1 MNLLK
6 TVVDDLGKILKKNGI
21 NEAVDIRISYIDNY
35 DYQINNLVKHQN
47 HPDIDSIKE
56 EISTSLNSSGLIN
69 IFDFAKNL
77 FINIQI
83 NAESI
88 IGNLEDVKNN
98 ILNDKKESVIIDY
111 GGPNIGKP
119 LHVGHLRPLNIGRS
133 IYLTNKIIGN
143 DIKSDI
149 HLGDWGM
156 PVAQIITYCELE
168 KISFDE
174 LTINMLEEIYPSAS
188 KKYSSDDNFK
198 EKSQETN
205 KKLSSGEKEVFS
217 DWKKISELTLT
228 SLKETLLILNHDFD
242 YWWGESSV
250 NELIPDM
257 LRNLENEGKIEKD
270 DGAFISSQITDPRI
284 LITKSDGSYLYITTD
299 LATALLRNK
308 EISHEKVLYVTD
320 NRQKLHF
327 EQLFESLSFFDFPSK
342 EYAHVGFG
350 TINDSNGNP
359 LKTRDGGNL
368 KLVDL
373 YEQAYNY
380 IQKINSNLSEA
391 DLHCLTNTV
400 LTYSDL
406 ITNRKTDYKFDLEK
420 FTSVSGK
427 TGIYVQYAQVRANKL
442 VKTLIKDKPS
452 LPIAPTPL
460 GSLDRNLVI
469 NLANIEFHLELSI
482 KNNEPHHL
490 ANYLY
495 TISNAFNA
503 FYQDSNIKKIEDTN
517 ERNQKI
523 LITTLFIE
531 YSHLVMSC
539 LGITPVNKDVT
550 L

>member
-6 TVVDDLGKILKKNGI
+6 SITDQICNLLLSKGI
-21 NEAVDIRISYIDNY
+21 NEFVDLRVSNIDGY
-35 DYQINNLVKHQN
+35 DYQINNLVKYQN
-47 HPDIDSIKE
+47 HSDINLIKKNITKLLDS
-56 EISTSLNSSGLIN
+56 SSLIESHN
-69 IFDFAKNL
+69 FAENQFLNL
-77 FINIQI
+77 RI
-83 NAESI
+83 NAKSI
-88 IGNLEDVKNN
+88 IQNLENVKNN
-98 ILNDKKESVIIDY
+98 VLKDKKESIIIDY

-143 DIKSDI
+143 DINSDI

-156 PVAQIITYCELE
+156 PVAQIITYCNLE
-168 KISFDE
+168 GISFDK
-174 LTINMLEEIYPSAS
+174 LTINMLEEIYPNAS
-188 KKYSSDDNFK
+188 KKYSTDDSFK
-198 EKSQETN
+198 KKSQETN
-205 KKLSSGEKEVFS
+205 RKLSSGEKEVFS
-217 DWKKISELTLT
+217 KWKKISKLTLL
-228 SLKETLLILNHDFD
+228 SLKETLVNLNHDFD

-250 NELIPDM
+250 NDLIPDM
-257 LRNLENEGKIEKD
+257 LQNLENEGKIEKD
-270 DGAFISSQITDPRI
+270 DGAFISSQMTDPRI

-373 YEQAYNY
+373 YKQAYNY
-380 IQKINSNLSEA
+380 IQKINSALSET

-406 ITNRKTDYKFDLEK
+406 ITNRKTDYRFDLEK

-442 VKTLIKDKPS
+442 VETLSEQKPTLQIPS
-452 LPIAPTPL
+452 TPL
-460 GSLDRNLVI
+460 GPLDRRLI
-469 NLANIEFHLELSI
+469 IALANIEFHLELSL

-495 TISNAFNA
+495 DISNAFNT
-503 FYQDSNIKKIEDTN
+503 FYQDSNIKKIDDDA

-523 LITTLFIE
+523 FITSLFIE

-539 LGITPVNKDVT
+539 LGITPVEKM
-550 L
+550 

>member
-1 MNLLK
+1 MNLLR
-6 TVVDDLGKILKKNGI
+6 TVLDDLGEILKKNGI
-21 NEAVDIRISYIDNY
+21 DEAVDIRISNIDNY

-47 HPDIDSIKE
+47 HPNVDSIKE

-88 IGNLEDVKNN
+88 IGNLEDVKNK
-98 ILNDKKESVIIDY
+98 ILKDKKESVIIDY

-156 PVAQIITYCELE
+156 PVAQIITYCQLE
-168 KISFDE
+168 GLNFDE
-174 LTINMLEEIYPSAS
+174 LTIDMLEEIYPNAS
-188 KKYSSDDNFK
+188 KKYSIEDNFK
-198 EKSQETN
+198 KRSQETN
-205 KKLSSGEKEVFS
+205 KKLSSGEKEVYS
-217 DWKKISELTLT
+217 EWKKISKLTLT
-228 SLKETLLILNHDFD
+228 SLKETLLTLNHDFD

-250 NELIPDM
+250 NDLIPDM
-257 LRNLENEGKIEKD
+257 LQNLESEGKIEKD
-270 DGAFISSQITDPRI
+270 DGAFISSQITEPRI

-308 EISHEKVLYVTD
+308 EIHHEKVVYVTD

-327 EQLFESLSFFDFPSK
+327 EQLFESLLFFNFPSK
-342 EYAHVGFG
+342 KYEHVGFG

-373 YEQAYNY
+373 YQQTFDYV
-380 IQKINSNLSEA
+380 QKINSTLSES
-391 DLHCLTNTV
+391 DIHCLTNTV

-427 TGIYVQYAQVRANKL
+427 TGIYIQYAQVRANKL
-442 VKTLIKDKPS
+442 VKNLSDNKPS
-452 LPIAPTPL
+452 LQITPTPL
-460 GSLDRNLVI
+460 GTLDRNLVMA
-469 NLANIEFHLELSI
+469 LANIEFHLELSL

-495 TISNAFNA
+495 NISSAFNA
-503 FYQDSNIKKIEDTN
+503 FYQDSNIKKIEDAN

-523 LITTLFIE
+523 FITALFIE

-539 LGITPVNKDVT
+539 LGIKPVEKM
-550 L
+550 

>member
-6 TVVDDLGKILKKNGI
+6 TVVDDLGNILKKNGI
-21 NEAVDIRISYIDNY
+21 DEVIDIRISNLDNY

-47 HPDIDSIKE
+47 HPNVETIRE
-56 EISTSLNSSGLIN
+56 EISNSLTLSVLIDV
-69 IFDFAKNL
+69 FEFAKNL

-83 NAESI
+83 NAESMI
-88 IGNLEDVKNN
+88 ENLENVKNN
-98 ILNDKKESVIIDY
+98 VLRDNKESVIIDY

-143 DIKSDI
+143 DISSDI

-156 PVAQIITYCELE
+156 PVAQIITYCDLE
-168 KISFDE
+168 GISFDE
-174 LTINMLEEIYPSAS
+174 LTINMLEEIYPNAS
-188 KKYSSDDNFK
+188 KKYSADDNFK
-198 EKSQETN
+198 KRSQGTN
-205 KKLSSGEKEVFS
+205 KKLSAGEKEVFS
-217 DWKKISELTLT
+217 NWKKISELTLT

-250 NELIPDM
+250 NDLIPDM
-257 LRNLENEGKIEKD
+257 LENLESGGKIEKD
-270 DGAFISSQITDPRI
+270 DGAFISSQLTDPRI

-308 EISHEKVLYVTD
+308 QISHEKVLYVTD

-380 IQKINSNLSEA
+380 IQEINSTLSET

-406 ITNRKTDYKFDLEK
+406 LTNRKTDYKFDLEK

-427 TGIYVQYAQVRANKL
+427 TGIYVQYAQVRAKKL
-442 VKTLIKDKPS
+442 IETLSEQKPTLQIPS
-452 LPIAPTPL
+452 TPL
-460 GSLDRNLVI
+460 GPLDRKLI
-469 NLANIEFHLELSI
+469 IALANIEFHLELSL

-495 TISNAFNA
+495 DISNAFNT
-503 FYQDSNIKKIEDTN
+503 FYQDSNIKKIDDN
-517 ERNQKI
+517 VERNQKI
-523 LITTLFIE
+523 FITSLFIE

-539 LGITPVNKDVT
+539 LGITPVEKM
-550 L
+550 

>member
-6 TVVDDLGKILKKNGI
+6 TVVDDLGKILKRNGI
-21 NEAVDIRISYIDNY
+21 DEAVDMRISNIDNY

-47 HPDIDSIKE
+47 HPNVDSIKE

-69 IFDFAKNL
+69 NFDFAKNL

-88 IGNLEDVKNN
+88 IGNLEDVKTN
-98 ILNDKKESVIIDY
+98 ILKDKKESVIIDY

-250 NELIPDM
+250 NDLIPDM
-257 LRNLENEGKIEKD
+257 LQNLENEGKIEKD

-373 YEQAYNY
+373 YDQAYNY

-442 VKTLIKDKPS
+442 VKTLIKDEPS
-452 LPIAPTPL
+452 LSITPTPL

-503 FYQDSNIKKIEDTN
+503 FYQDSNIKKIEDIN

-539 LGITPVNKDVT
+539 LGIAPVKKM
-550 L
+550 

>member
-6 TVVDDLGKILKKNGI
+6 TVVDDLGNILKKNDI
-21 NEAVDIRISYIDNY
+21 NEIVDMRISNLDNY

-47 HPDIDSIKE
+47 HANIESIKE
-56 EISTSLNSSGLIN
+56 EISNTLTLSELIDV
-69 IFDFAKNL
+69 FDFAKNL

-88 IGNLEDVKNN
+88 IENLEDVKNN
-98 ILNDKKESVIIDY
+98 ILRDNKESVIIDY

-133 IYLTNKIIGN
+133 IYLTNQIIGN
-143 DIKSDI
+143 DINSDI

-168 KISFDE
+168 GISFDE
-174 LTINMLEEIYPSAS
+174 LTINMLEEIYPNAS
-188 KKYSSDDNFK
+188 KKYSADDNFK
-198 EKSQETN
+198 KRSQETN

-217 DWKKISELTLT
+217 NWKKISELTLT
-228 SLKETLLILNHDFD
+228 SLKETLLTLNHDFD

-250 NELIPDM
+250 NNLIPDM
-257 LRNLENEGKIEKD
+257 LQSLESDGKIEKD

-299 LATALLRNK
+299 LATAVLRNK

-327 EQLFESLSFFDFPSK
+327 EQLFESLSFFGFPSK

-373 YEQAYNY
+373 YEQAFNY
-380 IQKINSNLSEA
+380 IQKINSTLSEA

-427 TGIYVQYAQVRANKL
+427 TGIYVQYAQVRAKKL
-442 VKTLIKDKPS
+442 IETLSQQKPTLQIPS
-452 LPIAPTPL
+452 TPL
-460 GSLDRNLVI
+460 GPLDRRLI
-469 NLANIEFHLELSI
+469 IALANIEFHLELSL

-495 TISNAFNA
+495 DISNAFNT
-503 FYQDSNIKKIEDTN
+503 FYQDSNIKKIDDDA

-523 LITTLFIE
+523 FIASLFIE

-539 LGITPVNKDVT
+539 LGITPVEKM
-550 L
+550 

>member
-6 TVVDDLGKILKKNGI
+6 ILVDELDDILIKNGI
-21 NEAVDIRISYIDNY
+21 KEATDIRISNLDNY
-35 DYQINNLVKHQN
+35 DYQINNLVKFQN
-47 HPDIDSIKE
+47 HPNIDTIKD
-56 EISTSLNSSGLIN
+56 EISNSLNLSVLIDV
-69 IFDFAKNL
+69 FEFAKNL

-88 IGNLEDVKNN
+88 IENLEDVKNN
-98 ILNDKKESVIIDY
+98 ILRDKKESVIIDY

-168 KISFDE
+168 GVDFDE
-174 LTINMLEEIYPSAS
+174 LTIDMLEEIYPNAS
-188 KKYSSDDNFK
+188 KKYSADDNFRK
-198 EKSQETN
+198 KSQETN
-205 KKLSSGEKEVFS
+205 KKLSSGEEEVYS
-217 DWKKISELTLT
+217 KWKKISKLTLT
-228 SLKETLLILNHDFD
+228 SLKETLLTLNHNFD

-250 NELIPDM
+250 NDLIPDM
-257 LRNLENEGKIEKD
+257 LQNLESEGKIEKD

-308 EISHEKVLYVTD
+308 EIPHEKVLYVTD

-327 EQLFESLSFFDFPSK
+327 EQLFESLLFFNFPSK
-342 EYAHVGFG
+342 KYAHVGFG

-373 YEQAYNY
+373 YQQAFNY
-380 IQKINSNLSEA
+380 VQNINNTLSES

-427 TGIYVQYAQVRANKL
+427 TGIYIQYAQVRANRL
-442 VKTLIKDKPS
+442 VKNLIQNKPS
-452 LPIAPTPL
+452 LQITPL
-460 GSLDRNLVI
+460 PLGTLDRNLVMA
-469 NLANIEFHLELSI
+469 LANIEFHLELSL

-495 TISNAFNA
+495 NISSAFNA
-503 FYQDSNIKKIEDTN
+503 FYQDSNIKKIEDAN

-523 LITTLFIE
+523 FITALFIE

-539 LGITPVNKDVT
+539 LGIKPVEKM
-550 L
+550 

>member
-6 TVVDDLGKILKKNGI
+6 TVIDDLGEILKKNGI
-21 NEAVDIRISYIDNY
+21 DETVDIRISNIDNY

-47 HPDIDSIKE
+47 HPNVDSIKE

-69 IFDFAKNL
+69 NFDFAKNL

-88 IGNLEDVKNN
+88 IGNLEDVKTN
-98 ILNDKKESVIIDY
+98 ILKHKKESVIIDY

-250 NELIPDM
+250 NDLIPDM
-257 LRNLENEGKIEKD
+257 LQNLENEGKIEKD

-373 YEQAYNY
+373 YDQAYNY

-442 VKTLIKDKPS
+442 VKMLIKDEPS
-452 LPIAPTPL
+452 LSITPTPL

-503 FYQDSNIKKIEDTN
+503 FYQDSNIKKIEDTD

-523 LITTLFIE
+523 LITNLFIE

-539 LGITPVNKDVT
+539 LGITPVKKM
-550 L
+550 

>member
-6 TVVDDLGKILKKNGI
+6 TVVDDLGNILKKNDI
-21 NEAVDIRISYIDNY
+21 NEIVDMRISNLDNY

-47 HPDIDSIKE
+47 HANIESIKE
-56 EISTSLNSSGLIN
+56 EISNTLTLSELIDV
-69 IFDFAKNL
+69 FDFAKNL

-88 IGNLEDVKNN
+88 IENLEDVKNN
-98 ILNDKKESVIIDY
+98 ILRDNKESVIIDY

-133 IYLTNKIIGN
+133 IYLTNQIIGN
-143 DIKSDI
+143 DINSDI

-168 KISFDE
+168 GISFDE
-174 LTINMLEEIYPSAS
+174 LTINMLEEIYPNAS
-188 KKYSSDDNFK
+188 KKYSADDNFK
-198 EKSQETN
+198 KRSQETN

-217 DWKKISELTLT
+217 NWKKISELTLT
-228 SLKETLLILNHDFD
+228 SLKETLLTLNHDFD

-250 NELIPDM
+250 NNLIPDM
-257 LRNLENEGKIEKD
+257 LQSLESDGKIEKD
-270 DGAFISSQITDPRI
+270 DGAFISSQITNPRI

-299 LATALLRNK
+299 LATAVLRNK

-327 EQLFESLSFFDFPSK
+327 EQLFESLSFFGFPSK

-373 YEQAYNY
+373 YEQAFNY
-380 IQKINSNLSEA
+380 IQKINSTLSEA

-427 TGIYVQYAQVRANKL
+427 TGIYVQYAQVRAKKL
-442 VKTLIKDKPS
+442 IETLSQQKPTLQIPS
-452 LPIAPTPL
+452 TPL
-460 GSLDRNLVI
+460 GPLDRRLI
-469 NLANIEFHLELSI
+469 IALANIEFHLELSL

-495 TISNAFNA
+495 DISNAFNT
-503 FYQDSNIKKIEDTN
+503 FYQDSNIKKIDDDA

-523 LITTLFIE
+523 FIASLFIE

-539 LGITPVNKDVT
+539 LGITPVEKM
-550 L
+550 

>member
-6 TVVDDLGKILKKNGI
+6 TVVDDLSEILKKHGI
-21 NEAVDIRISYIDNY
+21 DEAIDIRISNLDTY
-35 DYQINNLVKHQN
+35 DYQINNLVKYQK
-47 HPDIDSIKE
+47 HPTVESIKE
-56 EISTSLNSSGLIN
+56 EISNTLTLSELIDV
-69 IFDFAKNL
+69 FDFAKNL

-98 ILNDKKESVIIDY
+98 VLRDNKESVIIDY

-133 IYLTNKIIGN
+133 IYLTNKITGN
-143 DIKSDI
+143 DINSDI

-156 PVAQIITYCELE
+156 PVAQIITYCEFE
-168 KISFDE
+168 EISFDE
-174 LTINMLEEIYPSAS
+174 LTINMLEEIYPNAS

-198 EKSQETN
+198 KKSQETN

-217 DWKKISELTLT
+217 NWKKISELTLT
-228 SLKETLLILNHDFD
+228 SLKETLLTLNHDFD

-250 NELIPDM
+250 NDMIPDM
-257 LRNLENEGKIEKD
+257 LRSLESEGKIEKD
-270 DGAFISSQITDPRI
+270 DGALISSQITDPRI

-373 YEQAYNY
+373 YEQAYSY
-380 IQKINSNLSEA
+380 IQKINSTLSEA

-406 ITNRKTDYKFDLEK
+406 LTNRKTDYKFDLEK

-427 TGIYVQYAQVRANKL
+427 TGIYVQYAQVRAKKL
-442 VKTLIKDKPS
+442 IENLSEQKPTLQIPS
-452 LPIAPTPL
+452 TPL
-460 GSLDRNLVI
+460 GPLDRKLI
-469 NLANIEFHLELSI
+469 IALANIEFHLELSL

-495 TISNAFNA
+495 DISNAFNT
-503 FYQDSNIKKIEDTN
+503 FYQDSNIKKIDDDA

-523 LITTLFIE
+523 FITSLFIK

-539 LGITPVNKDVT
+539 LGITPVEKM
-550 L
+550 

>member
-6 TVVDDLGKILKKNGI
+6 TVIDDLGEILKKNGI
-21 NEAVDIRISYIDNY
+21 DETVDIRISNIDNY

-47 HPDIDSIKE
+47 HPNVDSIKE

-69 IFDFAKNL
+69 NFDFAKNL

-88 IGNLEDVKNN
+88 IGNLEDVKTN
-98 ILNDKKESVIIDY
+98 ILKDKKESVIIDY

-250 NELIPDM
+250 NDLIPDM
-257 LRNLENEGKIEKD
+257 LQNLENEGKIEKD

-373 YEQAYNY
+373 YDQAYNY

-442 VKTLIKDKPS
+442 VKTIIKDEPS
-452 LPIAPTPL
+452 LSITPTPL

-503 FYQDSNIKKIEDTN
+503 FYQDSNIKKIEDSN

-539 LGITPVNKDVT
+539 LGITPVKEM
-550 L
+550 

>member
-6 TVVDDLGKILKKNGI
+6 TVVDDLGNILKKNEI
-21 NEAVDIRISYIDNY
+21 DEVIDIRISNLDNY

-47 HPDIDSIKE
+47 HPNVESIKE
-56 EISTSLNSSGLIN
+56 EISNALTLSGLIDV
-69 IFDFAKNL
+69 FDFAKNL
-77 FINIQI
+77 FINIHI

-88 IGNLEDVKNN
+88 IENLQDVKNN
-98 ILNDKKESVIIDY
+98 VLRDSKESVIIDY

-133 IYLTNKIIGN
+133 IYLTNKITGN
-143 DIKSDI
+143 DINSDI

-168 KISFDE
+168 GISFDE
-174 LTINMLEEIYPSAS
+174 LTINMLEEIYPNAS
-188 KKYSSDDNFK
+188 KKYSADDNFK

-217 DWKKISELTLT
+217 NWKKISELTLT

-250 NELIPDM
+250 NDLIPDM
-257 LRNLENEGKIEKD
+257 LENLESEGKIEKD

-308 EISHEKVLYVTD
+308 QISHEKVLYVTD

-373 YEQAYNY
+373 YDQAYNY

-427 TGIYVQYAQVRANKL
+427 TGIYVQYAQVRAKKL
-442 VKTLIKDKPS
+442 IETLSEQKPTLQIPS
-452 LPIAPTPL
+452 TPL
-460 GSLDRNLVI
+460 GPLDRKLI
-469 NLANIEFHLELSI
+469 IALANIEFHLELSL

-495 TISNAFNA
+495 DISNAFNT
-503 FYQDSNIKKIEDTN
+503 FYQDSNIKKIDDDA

-523 LITTLFIE
+523 FITSLFIE

-539 LGITPVNKDVT
+539 LGITPVEKM
-550 L
+550 

>member
-6 TVVDDLGKILKKNGI
+6 TVINDLDNILKNNGI
-21 NEAVDIRISYIDNY
+21 DEVVDMRISNLNNY
-35 DYQINNLVKHQN
+35 DYQINNLVKHQK
-47 HPDIDSIKE
+47 HPNIESIKE
-56 EISTSLNSSGLIN
+56 EISNTLTLSELIDV
-69 IFDFAKNL
+69 FDFAKNL

-88 IGNLEDVKNN
+88 IENLEDVKDN
-98 ILNDKKESVIIDY
+98 ILRDNKESIIIDY

-143 DIKSDI
+143 DINSDI

-168 KISFDE
+168 GISFDE
-174 LTINMLEEIYPSAS
+174 LTINMLEEIYPNAS
-188 KKYSSDDNFK
+188 KKYSADDNFK
-198 EKSQETN
+198 KRSQETN
-205 KKLSSGEKEVFS
+205 KKLSSGKKEVFS
-217 DWKKISELTLT
+217 NWKKISELTLT

-250 NELIPDM
+250 NNLIPDM
-257 LRNLENEGKIEKD
+257 LQSLESDGKIEKD

-308 EISHEKVLYVTD
+308 QISHEKVLYVTD

-380 IQKINSNLSEA
+380 IQEINSTLSET

-406 ITNRKTDYKFDLEK
+406 LTNRKTDYKFDLEK

-427 TGIYVQYAQVRANKL
+427 TGIYVQYAQVRAKKL
-442 VKTLIKDKPS
+442 IETLSEEKPTLQIPS
-452 LPIAPTPL
+452 TPL
-460 GSLDRNLVI
+460 GPLDRKLI
-469 NLANIEFHLELSI
+469 IALANIEFHLELSLR
-482 KNNEPHHL
+482 NNEPHHL

-495 TISNAFNA
+495 DISNAFNT
-503 FYQDSNIKKIEDTN
+503 FYQDSNIKKIDDDA

-523 LITTLFIE
+523 FITSLFIE

-539 LGITPVNKDVT
+539 LGITPVEKM
-550 L
+550 

>member
-6 TVVDDLGKILKKNGI
+6 TVVNDLGKILKKHGI
-21 NEAVDIRISYIDNY
+21 DEAIDIRISNLDTY
-35 DYQINNLVKHQN
+35 DYQINNLVKYQK
-47 HPDIDSIKE
+47 HPAVESIKE
-56 EISTSLNSSGLIN
+56 EISNTLTLSEI
-69 IFDFAKNL
+69 IDVFDFAKNL

-98 ILNDKKESVIIDY
+98 VLRDNKESVIIDY

-133 IYLTNKIIGN
+133 IYLTNKITGN
-143 DIKSDI
+143 DINSDI

-156 PVAQIITYCELE
+156 PVAQIITYCEFE
-168 KISFDE
+168 EISFDE
-174 LTINMLEEIYPSAS
+174 LTINMLEEIYPNAS

-198 EKSQETN
+198 KKSQETN

-217 DWKKISELTLT
+217 NWKKISELTLT
-228 SLKETLLILNHDFD
+228 SLKETLLTLNHDFD

-250 NELIPDM
+250 NDMIPDM
-257 LRNLENEGKIEKD
+257 LRSLESEGKIEKD

-373 YEQAYNY
+373 YEQAYSY
-380 IQKINSNLSEA
+380 IQKINSTLSEA

-406 ITNRKTDYKFDLEK
+406 LTNRKTDYKFDLEK

-427 TGIYVQYAQVRANKL
+427 TGIYVQYAQVRAKKL
-442 VKTLIKDKPS
+442 IENLSEQKPTLQIPS
-452 LPIAPTPL
+452 TPL
-460 GSLDRNLVI
+460 GPLDRKLI
-469 NLANIEFHLELSI
+469 IALANIEFHLELSL

-495 TISNAFNA
+495 DISNAFNT
-503 FYQDSNIKKIEDTN
+503 FYQDSNIKKIDDDA

-523 LITTLFIE
+523 FITSLFIK

-539 LGITPVNKDVT
+539 LGITPVEKM
-550 L
+550 

>member
-6 TVVDDLGKILKKNGI
+6 TVIDDLGEILKKNGI
-21 NEAVDIRISYIDNY
+21 DETVDIRISNIDNY

-47 HPDIDSIKE
+47 HPNVDSIKE

-69 IFDFAKNL
+69 NFDFAKNL

-88 IGNLEDVKNN
+88 IGNLEDVKTN
-98 ILNDKKESVIIDY
+98 ILKDKKESVIIDY

-250 NELIPDM
+250 NDLIPDM
-257 LRNLENEGKIEKD
+257 LQNLENEGKIEKD

-380 IQKINSNLSEA
+380 IQKINSNLSEV

-406 ITNRKTDYKFDLEK
+406 ITNRKTHYKFDLEK
-420 FTSVSGK
+420 FTRVSGK

-442 VKTLIKDKPS
+442 VKTLIKDEPS
-452 LPIAPTPL
+452 LSITPTPL

-503 FYQDSNIKKIEDTN
+503 FYQDSNIKKIEDSN

-539 LGITPVNKDVT
+539 LGITPVKEM
-550 L
+550 

>member
-6 TVVDDLGKILKKNGI
+6 SIIDEIYNLLIENNIHEDIDL
-21 NEAVDIRISYIDNY
+21 RISNLKDF
-35 DYQINNLVKHQN
+35 DYQINNLVKYQKHKN
-47 HPDIDSIKE
+47 IKLIKE
-56 EISTSLNSSGLIN
+56 KISESLNTNNLVRK
-69 IFDFAKNL
+69 FEFADNL
-77 FINIQI
+77 FINLKI
-83 NAESI
+83 NAELI
-88 IGNLEDVKNN
+88 INNLKNVENN
-98 ILNDKKESVIIDY
+98 ISNGKKESIIIDY

-143 DIKSDI
+143 NIKSDI

-168 KISFDE
+168 GVDFDE
-174 LTINMLEEIYPSAS
+174 LTIDMLEEIYPNAS
-188 KKYSSDDNFK
+188 KKYSADDNFRK
-198 EKSQETN
+198 KSQETN
-205 KKLSSGEKEVFS
+205 KKLSSGKEEVYAK
-217 DWKKISELTLT
+217 WKKISKLTLI
-228 SLKETLLILNHDFD
+228 SLKETLLNLNHDFD

-250 NELIPDM
+250 NDLIPDM
-257 LRNLENEGKIEKD
+257 LQNLESEGKIEKD
-270 DGAFISSQITDPRI
+270 GGAFISSQITDPRI

-299 LATALLRNK
+299 LATALLRDQ
-308 EISHEKVLYVTD
+308 EIPHEKVLYVTD

-327 EQLFESLSFFDFPSK
+327 EQLFESLLFFNFPSK
-342 EYAHVGFG
+342 KYAHVGFG

-373 YEQAYNY
+373 YQQTFNY
-380 IQKINSNLSEA
+380 IQKINSTLSES

-427 TGIYVQYAQVRANKL
+427 TGIYIQYAQVRANKL
-442 VKTLIKDKPS
+442 VKNLSQNKPS
-452 LPIAPTPL
+452 IQITPMRL
-460 GSLDRNLVI
+460 GTLDRNLVMA
-469 NLANIEFHLELSI
+469 LANLEFHLELSL

-503 FYQDSNIKKIEDTN
+503 FYQDSNIKKIKNTTEK
-517 ERNQKI
+517 NQKI
-523 LITTLFIE
+523 FITSLFVQ

-539 LGITPVNKDVT
+539 LGIKPVQKM
-550 L
+550 

>member
-1 MNLLK
+1 MNLYKNLINEI
-6 TVVDDLGKILKKNGI
+6 DDLTKKYSI
-21 NEAVDIRISYIDNY
+21 NEAAEIRISKIQVF
-35 DYQINNLVKHQN
+35 DYQINLFVKYKHHKNIEIILQE
-47 HPDIDSIKE
+47 IKTILSRSEIIE
-56 EISTSLNSSGLIN
+56 EFEIA
-69 IFDFAKNL
+69 DNL
-77 FINIQI
+77 FINLRI
-83 NAESI
+83 
-88 IGNLEDVKNN
+88 DVTKIFNKLSDVEQTIRVAN
-98 ILNDKKESVIIDY
+98 PKDIIIDY

-133 IYLTNKIIGN
+133 IYLINKIIGN
-143 DIKSDI
+143 NIKSDI

-168 KISFDE
+168 GVDFNQ
-174 LTINMLEEIYPSAS
+174 LTIDMLEEIYPNAS
-188 KKYSSDDNFK
+188 KKYSADDNFRK
-198 EKSQETN
+198 KSQDTN
-205 KKLSSGEKEVFS
+205 KKLSSGEEEVYS
-217 DWKKISELTLT
+217 KWKKISKLTLT
-228 SLKETLLILNHDFD
+228 SLKETLFTLNHDFD

-250 NELIPDM
+250 NDLIPDM
-257 LRNLENEGKIEKD
+257 LQNLESEGKIEKD

-327 EQLFESLSFFDFPSK
+327 EQLFESFSFFDFPPK

-373 YEQAYNY
+373 YEQAYKY
-380 IQKINSNLSEA
+380 IQKINSTLSEA
-391 DLHCLTNTV
+391 DIHCLTNTV

-406 ITNRKTDYKFDLEK
+406 MTNRKTDYKFDLEK

-427 TGIYVQYAQVRANKL
+427 TGIYIQYAHVRANKL
-442 VKTLIKDKPS
+442 VKNLSENEPS
-452 LPIAPTPL
+452 PQITPTPL
-460 GSLDRNLVI
+460 GTLDRNLVMA
-469 NLANIEFHLELSI
+469 LANIEFHLELSL

-495 TISNAFNA
+495 NISNAFNA
-503 FYQDSNIKKIEDTN
+503 FYQDSNIKKIEDAD

-523 LITTLFIE
+523 FITTLFIE

-539 LGITPVNKDVT
+539 LGITPVEKM
-550 L
+550 

>member
-6 TVVDDLGKILKKNGI
+6 TLVDDLGNILIENGI
-21 NEAVDIRISYIDNY
+21 EEAIDIRISNLDNY
-35 DYQINNLVKHQN
+35 DYQINNLVKFQN
-47 HPDIDSIKE
+47 HPNIDSIIDD
-56 EISTSLNSSGLIN
+56 ISNSLTLSVLIDV
-69 IFDFAKNL
+69 FEFAKNL

-88 IGNLEDVKNN
+88 IENLEDVKNN
-98 ILNDKKESVIIDY
+98 ILRDNKENVIIDY

-143 DIKSDI
+143 NIKSDI

-168 KISFDE
+168 EISFDE
-174 LTINMLEEIYPSAS
+174 LTINMLEEIYPNAS
-188 KKYSSDDNFK
+188 KKYSSDGHFK
-198 EKSQETN
+198 KRSQATN

-217 DWKKISELTLT
+217 NWKKISELTLT

-250 NELIPDM
+250 NDLIPDM
-257 LRNLENEGKIEKD
+257 LQSLENQRKIEKD

-308 EISHEKVLYVTD
+308 EIPHEKVLYVTD

-350 TINDSNGNP
+350 TINDSNGKP

-373 YEQAYNY
+373 YEQAFSY
-380 IQKINSNLSEA
+380 IQKINSTLSEA

-442 VKTLIKDKPS
+442 VKTLGLDKPS
-452 LPIAPTPL
+452 LPITSTPL
-460 GSLDRNLVI
+460 GSIDRNLVI
-469 NLANIEFHLELSI
+469 TLANIEFYLELSL

-523 LITTLFIE
+523 FITSLFVQ

-539 LGITPVNKDVT
+539 LGIKPVQKM
-550 L
+550 

>member
-6 TVVDDLGKILKKNGI
+6 TVTDDLNIILEKNGI
-21 NEAVDIRISYIDNY
+21 DEVIDIRISNLDNY
-35 DYQINNLVKHQN
+35 DYQINNLVKYQN
-47 HPDIDSIKE
+47 HPDVESIKD
-56 EISTSLNSSGLIN
+56 EISNSLTSSVLVDV
-69 IFDFAKNL
+69 FEFAQNL

-88 IGNLEDVKNN
+88 IKNLENAKNN
-98 ILNDKKESVIIDY
+98 ILRDNKESVIIDY

-143 DIKSDI
+143 NIKSDI

-168 KISFDE
+168 GLDFDE
-174 LTINMLEEIYPSAS
+174 LTIDMLEEIYPNAS
-188 KKYSSDDNFK
+188 KKYNVDDDFK
-198 EKSQETN
+198 RNSQETN
-205 KKLSSGEKEVFS
+205 KKLSSGEKEIYS
-217 DWKKISELTLT
+217 KWKKISKLTLM
-228 SLKETLLILNHDFD
+228 SLKETLLTLDHDFD

-250 NELIPDM
+250 NDLIPDM
-257 LRNLENEGKIEKD
+257 LQNLESEGKIEKD

-308 EISHEKVLYVTD
+308 EIPHEKVLYVTD

-327 EQLFESLSFFDFPSK
+327 EQLFESLLFFNFPSK
-342 EYAHVGFG
+342 KYAHVGFG

-373 YEQAYNY
+373 YQQAFNY
-380 IQKINSNLSEA
+380 VQNINNTLSES

-427 TGIYVQYAQVRANKL
+427 TGIYIQYAQVRANKL
-442 VKTLIKDKPS
+442 IKNLSENKSS
-452 LPIAPTPL
+452 LEITPIPL
-460 GSLDRNLVI
+460 GTLDRNLVMA
-469 NLANIEFHLELSI
+469 LANIEFHLELSL

-495 TISNAFNA
+495 DISSTFNA
-503 FYQDSNIKKIEDTN
+503 FYQDSNIKKIEDAD

-523 LITTLFIE
+523 FITALFIE

-539 LGITPVNKDVT
+539 LGIKPVEEM
-550 L
+550 

>member
-6 TVVDDLGKILKKNGI
+6 TLVDDLDEILIKNGI
-21 NEAVDIRISYIDNY
+21 EEAVDIRISNLDNY
-35 DYQINNLVKHQN
+35 DYQINNLVKFQN
-47 HPDIDSIKE
+47 HPNIETIKE
-56 EISTSLNSSGLIN
+56 EISNSLTLSVLVD
-69 IFDFAKNL
+69 IFEFAKNL

-88 IGNLEDVKNN
+88 VENLEDVKNN
-98 ILNDKKESVIIDY
+98 ILRDKKESVIIDY

-143 DIKSDI
+143 DIESDI

-168 KISFDE
+168 GVNFDE
-174 LTINMLEEIYPSAS
+174 LTIDMLEEIYPNAS
-188 KKYSSDDNFK
+188 KKYSADDNFRK
-198 EKSQETN
+198 KSQETN
-205 KKLSSGEKEVFS
+205 KKLSSGEEEVYS
-217 DWKKISELTLT
+217 KWKKISKLTLT
-228 SLKETLLILNHDFD
+228 SLKETLLTLNHNFD

-250 NELIPDM
+250 NDLIPDM
-257 LRNLENEGKIEKD
+257 LRNLESEGKIEKD
-270 DGAFISSQITDPRI
+270 GGAFISSQITDPRI

-308 EISHEKVLYVTD
+308 EIPHEKVLYVTD

-327 EQLFESLSFFDFPSK
+327 EQLFESLLFFNFPSK
-342 EYAHVGFG
+342 KYAHVGFG

-373 YEQAYNY
+373 YQQAFNY
-380 IQKINSNLSEA
+380 IQKINSTLSES

-406 ITNRKTDYKFDLEK
+406 ITNRKTNYKFDLEK

-427 TGIYVQYAQVRANKL
+427 TGIYIQYAQVRANRL
-442 VKTLIKDKPS
+442 VKNLIQNKPS
-452 LPIAPTPL
+452 LQIRPLPL
-460 GSLDRNLVI
+460 GTLDRNLVMA
-469 NLANIEFHLELSI
+469 LANIEFHLELSL

-495 TISNAFNA
+495 NISNAFNA
-503 FYQDSNIKKIEDTN
+503 FYQDSNIKKIKDTN

-523 LITTLFIE
+523 FITALFIE

-539 LGITPVNKDVT
+539 LGIKPVEKM
-550 L
+550 

>member
-6 TVVDDLGKILKKNGI
+6 TVVDDLGIILKKNGI
-21 NEAVDIRISYIDNY
+21 DEVIDMRISSLDNY

-47 HPDIDSIKE
+47 HPNVESIKE
-56 EISTSLNSSGLIN
+56 EMSNKLTLSKLIDV
-69 IFDFAKNL
+69 FDFAKNL

-88 IGNLEDVKNN
+88 IGNLEDVKKNVLRDN
-98 ILNDKKESVIIDY
+98 KESVIIDY

-133 IYLTNKIIGN
+133 IYLTNKVIGN
-143 DIKSDI
+143 DINSDI

-156 PVAQIITYCELE
+156 PVAQIIAYCELE
-168 KISFDE
+168 GISFDE
-174 LTINMLEEIYPSAS
+174 LTINMLEEIYPNAS
-188 KKYSSDDNFK
+188 KKYSADDNFK
-198 EKSQETN
+198 KRSQETN

-217 DWKKISELTLT
+217 NWKKISKLTLT
-228 SLKETLLILNHDFD
+228 SLKETLLTLNHDFD

-250 NELIPDM
+250 NNLIPDM
-257 LRNLENEGKIEKD
+257 LQSLESDGKIEKD

-299 LATALLRNK
+299 LATAVLRNK

-327 EQLFESLSFFDFPSK
+327 EQLFESLSFFGFPSK

-368 KLVDL
+368 KLVNL
-373 YEQAYNY
+373 YEQAFNY
-380 IQKINSNLSEA
+380 IQKINSTLSEA

-427 TGIYVQYAQVRANKL
+427 TGIYVQYAQVRAKKL
-442 VKTLIKDKPS
+442 IETLSEQKPTLQIPS
-452 LPIAPTPL
+452 TPL
-460 GSLDRNLVI
+460 GPLDRRLI
-469 NLANIEFHLELSI
+469 IALANIEFHLELSL

-495 TISNAFNA
+495 DISNAFNT
-503 FYQDSNIKKIEDTN
+503 FYQDSNIKKIDDDA

-523 LITTLFIE
+523 FITSLFIE

-539 LGITPVNKDVT
+539 LGITPVEKM
-550 L
+550 

>member
-6 TVVDDLGKILKKNGI
+6 TVVDDLGNILKKNDI
-21 NEAVDIRISYIDNY
+21 KEIVDMRISNLDNY

-47 HPDIDSIKE
+47 HANIESIKE
-56 EISTSLNSSGLIN
+56 EISNTLTLSELIDV
-69 IFDFAKNL
+69 FDFAKNL

-83 NAESI
+83 NAVSI

-98 ILNDKKESVIIDY
+98 VLRDNKESVIIDY

-143 DIKSDI
+143 DINSDI

-168 KISFDE
+168 GISFDE
-174 LTINMLEEIYPSAS
+174 LTITMLEEIYPNAS
-188 KKYSSDDNFK
+188 KKYSADDNFK
-198 EKSQETN
+198 KRSQETN

-217 DWKKISELTLT
+217 NWEKISELTLT
-228 SLKETLLILNHDFD
+228 SLKETLLTLNHDFD

-250 NELIPDM
+250 NDLIPDM
-257 LRNLENEGKIEKD
+257 LRSLESQGKIEKD

-299 LATALLRNK
+299 LATAILRNRK
-308 EISHEKVLYVTD
+308 ISHEKVLYVTD

-342 EYAHVGFG
+342 EYVHVGFG

-442 VKTLIKDKPS
+442 VKTLSKDKPS
-452 LPIAPTPL
+452 LPITRTRL

-469 NLANIEFHLELSI
+469 ALANIEFHLELSL

-495 TISNAFNA
+495 AISNAFNT
-503 FYQDSNIKKIEDTN
+503 FYQDSNIKKIENVN

-523 LITTLFIE
+523 FITALFIE

-539 LGITPVNKDVT
+539 LGIKPVEKM
-550 L
+550 